1 MIKKHPLFTFMTKMA
16 KVLNPHH
23 LVETY
28 TSNGEYDVVNYDSLN
43 VKMLVFVTTIEY
55 SFYNEIAD
63 RHKIQEL

>member
-1 MIKKHPLFTFMTKMA
+1 MA

-28 TSNGEYDVVNYDSLN
+28 TSNREYDVVNYDSLN